1 MGVERIATARLR
13 AAGMAIPVEFTKAT
27 DEMLVADILA
37 SWSIEDVRQ
46 LIEEYEAEHVAAQ
59 RRLVVPSDRARAN
72 SRRQRRRTGA
82 PR

>member
-46 LIEEYEAEHVAAQ
+46 LIEEYEAE
-59 RRLVVPSDRARAN
+59 L
-72 SRRQRRRTGA
+72 RRRPAPPRGA
-82 PR
+82 LRSRPG